1 MATSIEQYVSH
12 FNGPDGLKKIQVSMP
27 SPGPG
32 EVLVQIN
39 AVSLNYRDIE
49 VIRGEYNHHKSVNQG
64 SEIIPCSDMAGV
76 ITGVGSNVSK
86 WKLGDRVLS
95 TFVPDHKTGQLTE
108 KTLTSSLGLPQ
119 PGVLATHRI
128 FKEDALVKAP
138 DGMSDEE
145 ACTLPIASVTAWMA
159 INGTRPLGQKG
170 GKDEYILLQGTGGV
184 SIAGLLLAKASG
196 AKVII
201 TSSSDEKLAR
211 AKDLGADFGVNY
223 KERPDW
229 ENYVMEVTNGHG
241 ADIILETG
249 GSQTLA
255 KSFACAA
262 YGGLINCIGYTS
274 GKTQAAGEQ
283 PNVNVLAISRCLTL
297 KGFVNGP
304 TDRFEEMVKFAEK
317 HQIHPVVCKKFKFD
331 EAKEA
336 FKYMEAGS
344 HFGKIIIQVSHQ
356 F

>member
-1 MATSIEQYVSH
+1 MATSVQQYVSH
-12 FNGPDGLKKIQVSMP
+12 FDGVDGLQKVEVPMP
-27 SPGPG
+27 SPAAG

-39 AVSLNYRDIE
+39 AVSLNYRDGE
-49 VIRGEYNHHKSVNQG
+49 VIRGEYNHHKAVNQG
-64 SEIIPCSDMAGV
+64 SEIIPCSDMSGV
-76 ITGVGSNVSK
+76 VTSVGSNVSK
-86 WKLGDRVLS
+86 WKVGDRVLS
-95 TFVPDHKTGQLTE
+95 TFVPDHRTGQLTE
-108 KTLTSSLGLPQ
+108 KALASGLGLPQ

-128 FKEDALVKAP
+128 FQENDLVRKP
-138 DGMSDEE
+138 VGMSDEE

-159 INGTRPLGQKG
+159 INGMRPLGQNG
-170 GKDEYILLQGTGGV
+170 GKGEYILLQGTGGV

-201 TSSSDEKLAR
+201 TSSSNEKLAR
-211 AKDLGADFGVNY
+211 AKELGADFAVNY

-229 ENYVMEVTNGHG
+229 DRYVMEVTNGHG

-249 GSQTLA
+249 GSQTIG

-283 PNVNVLAISRCLTL
+283 PNVNVLTISRCLTL

-304 TDRFEEMVKFAEK
+304 TERFEEMVEFTDK
-317 HQIHPVVCKKFKFD
+317 HQIHPIVCKTFKFE

-344 HFGKIIIQVSHQ
+344 HFGKIVIQVSH
-356 F
+356 